1 MGQCLAVRPYA
12 RGGWNFAGQVTDLH
26 PDEVVTKVRD
36 LLRNLVVVPGT
47 DDLSREAQYNATLL
61 FCMCARSTLA
71 SKPMVREVPPVCMH
85 ACQWP
90 LFSHLQGV
98 KDRCCF
104 CKLLPLS
111 MVSLPCMF
119 DAHTLHPTPCR
130 PQIVKHRLSRKALE
144 WLLGEVKSRFY
155 MSLSAAGVYATRTL
169 HDAGGASCRVW
180 TRTGVDA
187 FTLFSSPGCGRR
199 DVWRPCGAVCR
210 WARNHSGDD
219 SEHIRHRS
227 SY

>member
-1 MGQCLAVRPYA
+1 
-12 RGGWNFAGQVTDLH
+12 
-26 PDEVVTKVRD
+26 VRD

-104 CKLLPLS
+104 CKVASPLNGFPP
-111 MVSLPCMF
+111 MHV
-119 DAHTLHPTPCR
+119 
-130 PQIVKHRLSRKALE
+130 
-144 WLLGEVKSRFY
+144 
-155 MSLSAAGVYATRTL
+155 
-169 HDAGGASCRVW
+169 
-180 TRTGVDA
+180 
-187 FTLFSSPGCGRR
+187 
-199 DVWRPCGAVCR
+199 
-210 WARNHSGDD
+210 
-219 SEHIRHRS
+219 
-227 SY
+227 